1 MTSASFA
8 PATEQALATCKS
20 GQPAMPPSI
29 SLMTFI
35 KSRVPRRKMAALE
48 ESGGRPR
55 IVKMMPWEPRME
67 WMARIEFIEDHIDK
81 YGYDRALSLSM
92 VWANVK
98 FLHCRYP
105 PETEE
110 LVQAYPAPTAPRKRY
125 PKNGIYYLD
134 GSGDEEREDED
145 GSNTDVTILT
155 EAIGKYI
162 GESRQRES
170 TRLSRDSHVSDA
182 VKHVF
187 KRLDAG
193 WLQQYLESG
202 SGTHPV
208 SVVHG
213 ICAKHQLRVEFAMK
227 EVTAQ
232 EGLPL
237 TQAYL
242 LIEEDLILK
251 GDLCS
256 STKEA
261 KKMVAEQFRKQL
273 STLIAMSD
281 SPAFSRRVESVGVEE
296 LTHHPLVAV
305 APDGGSK
312 GSEMLQR
319 MGWKQ
324 DEALGKDPQA
334 ERAAL
339 VQPVLSNSS
348 RSGIG
353 FGGVSS
359 LSPQAIRQRLTEFAQ
374 SDKDELRF
382 PGSLTTEERSVVHQV
397 AEQFGLAHRSYGSGS
412 DRQLVVSR
420 KQSLP
425 PPAEEPHT
433 FPQCAPSYSQSG
445 SEYPSQGGQQLH
457 SNYGNHLS
465 QGSYGN
471 QQPHSEYGNH
481 HSQGNYGNH
490 YSQSGYGNHYSQGGY
505 GNNYSQGSYGN
516 QRPQGGYI
524 HSQFFQQGAKRT
536 LPPNRHHHY
545 HPYQRS

>member
-1 MTSASFA
+1 
-8 PATEQALATCKS
+8 
-20 GQPAMPPSI
+20 
-29 SLMTFI
+29 
-35 KSRVPRRKMAALE
+35 MAASLQD
-48 ESGGRPR
+48 SGRR
-55 IVKMMPWEPRME
+55 RVVKMMPWEPRME
-67 WMARIEFIEDHIDK
+67 WMARIQFIEDHIDK
-81 YGYDRALSLSM
+81 YGYDRALCLSN

-110 LVQAYPAPTAPRKRY
+110 LVQAYPVPTVPRKRY
-125 PKNGIYYLD
+125 PKSGVYYLD
-134 GSGDEEREDED
+134 GAGNEDQEEAEESYSDD
-145 GSNTDVTILT
+145 SSATVLT

-182 VKHVF
+182 VKRVF
-187 KRLDAG
+187 KRLDVG

-227 EVTAQ
+227 EATAQ

-251 GDLCS
+251 GDICS

-273 STLIAMSD
+273 STLVATSD
-281 SPAFSRRVESVGVEE
+281 GPAFTRRVESVGAEE
-296 LTHHPLVAV
+296 LVHRPLTSV
-305 APDGGSK
+305 APDGGGR
-312 GSEMLQR
+312 GSEILQR
-319 MGWKQ
+319 LGWKQ
-324 DEALGKDPQA
+324 DEAIGRDPQA
-334 ERAAL
+334 DPAAP
-339 VQPVLSNSS
+339 VEPVLSNFG

-359 LSPQAIRQRLTEFAQ
+359 LSPQAIRQRLSEFAQ

-382 PGSLTTEERSVVHQV
+382 PGSLSAEERGAVHQV
-397 AEQFGLAHRSYGSGS
+397 AEQFGLAHRSHGSGS
-412 DRQLVVSR
+412 NRQLVVSR
-420 KQSLP
+420 KQALPPLP
-425 PPAEEPHT
+425 PPPTEEPPT
-433 FPQCAPSYSQSG
+433 FPQYPHSYSPSDNDY
-445 SEYPSQGGQQLH
+445 SSQGGQQSH
-457 SNYGNHLS
+457 GDYGNFFS

-471 QQPHSEYGNH
+471 QKPHSNYGIP
-481 HSQGNYGNH
+481 HSQGNYGD
-490 YSQSGYGNHYSQGGY
+490 QFSQGG
-505 GNNYSQGSYGN
+505 YGN

-524 HSQFFQQGAKRT
+524 NSSFFQRTAKGAFPT
-536 LPPNRHHHY
+536 TRHHQY
-545 HPYQRS
+545 HPYQRN